1 MDILLNIVVL
11 FGLLSVGLA
20 FIVLLPMVGQLIVSV
35 FTAVVVEQW
44 FSKFQNRP
52 SGTVLHT
59 PSGPPPKPEPID
71 HLQPTPA
78 SVYVSVYLGLLVLTV
93 VTVGVSELRLPMKQ
107 AIFWAVVVA
116 SIKATLVVAWFMH
129 VRGGPAINRFILGTS
144 LFFMAVF
151 FTLTMADLSTRS
163 WTDGEESHWAP
174 NKEAPAG
181 GSSSGKGTGKQDHS
195 K

>member
-1 MDILLNIVVL
+1 
-11 FGLLSVGLA
+11 
-20 FIVLLPMVGQLIVSV
+20 
-35 FTAVVVEQW
+35 
-44 FSKFQNRP
+44 
-52 SGTVLHT
+52 
-59 PSGPPPKPEPID
+59 
-71 HLQPTPA
+71 
-78 SVYVSVYLGLLVLTV
+78 
-93 VTVGVSELRLPMKQ
+93 
-107 AIFWAVVVA
+107 
-116 SIKATLVVAWFMH
+116 MH

-181 GSSSGKGTGKQDHS
+181 WSSSGKGTGKQDHS